1 MLNIGI
7 VTCLG
12 GLQCGLVHFKKCK
25 VYYLENR
32 SLQPDVH
39 DGVMLDLILEASFA
53 QYRDCDMFGWSAMW
67 TCTFHGI

>member
-1 MLNIGI
+1 WCQLDLILEASFAHIGI

-39 DGVMLDLILEASFA
+39 DGVMLDLILEASF
-53 QYRDCDMFGWSAMW
+53 G
-67 TCTFHGI
+67 